1 MQKMLRRHISCCSF
15 SWGRNFRFPNRRK
28 LNNTVSGLRQLF
40 AAAEKPLKII
50 DQFSKSK
57 PLVCKLVVCSDP
69 KEDQNLLTPEDSEL
83 ADPLWGAEKCLCF
96 SRPTS
101 GKPVMSV
108 CLRLAAM
115 LSLLRIASHHIF
127 PSGKPIL
134 LPLD

>member
-50 DQFSKSK
+50 DQFMKSK

-69 KEDQNLLTPEDSEL
+69 KEEQNLLTPEDSEL
-83 ADPLWGAEKCLCF
+83 ADP
-96 SRPTS
+96 S
-101 GKPVMSV
+101 GVLKNVF
-108 CLRLAAM
+108 A
-115 LSLLRIASHHIF
+115 SL
-127 PSGKPIL
+127 G
-134 LPLD
+134 LPLANQSCLSV